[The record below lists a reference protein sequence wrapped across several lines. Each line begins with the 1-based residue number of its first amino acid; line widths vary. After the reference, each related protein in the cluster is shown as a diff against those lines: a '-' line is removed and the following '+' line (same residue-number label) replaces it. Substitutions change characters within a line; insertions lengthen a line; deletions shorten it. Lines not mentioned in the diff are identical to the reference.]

1 MNAQKGRELLA
12 YGDYGSEGTLEI
24 LFLNILGIPRKTS
37 M

>member
-12 YGDYGSEGTLEI
+12 YGDYGWEGTLEY
-24 LFLNILGIPRKTS
+24 ILGISRKTS